1 MLELGRRT
9 FLRPCE
15 PSDDP
20 FLYDVFATTWES
32 EVAALPNQKLAQHVL
47 RIQHIAQ
54 ERRFATRYP
63 GHRRLVVLH
72 GDRRAGRLYLFEAES
87 SLHLVDLTLMPEFR
101 CQGIGTRILHHLMA
115 EATRDGSTISVGVP
129 RTNKRVTGL
138 CAALGFQLVAVDD
151 LDNSFEWTP
160 ASIAEA
166 APQAPVVARV
176 ASRPGGR
183 R

>member
-15 PSDDP
+15 PSDDA
-20 FLYDVFATTWES
+20 FLYDVFATTWAS

-72 GDRRAGRLYLFEAES
+72 GHQRAGRLYLFEAES
-87 SLHLVDLTLMPEFR
+87 SLHVVDVTLMPKFR
-101 CQGIGTRILHHLMA
+101 DQGIGTRILHHLMA
-115 EATRDGSTISVGVP
+115 EATRDGNTVSVGVP
-129 RTNKRVTGL
+129 RTNKRATGL
-138 CAALGFQLVAVDD
+138 CAALGFQLVSVDD

-160 ASIAEA
+160 PPTA
-166 APQAPVVARV
+166 AQAPGVAPLARV

-183 R
+183 